1 MDFIV
6 NHSLKKLA
14 LVGST
19 GKMGQKV
26 IELLSENS
34 WKTKFNL
41 SSSIHLE
48 TKDVLEKPDVVID
61 FSVPDSTLKW
71 SQKWSEL
78 KTPVL
83 ICTTGFKKEEFETL
97 KEKLKN
103 NPWAMIPNTSLG
115 IYAFIKSLR
124 AYIKFFSDIQSI
136 TLHEV
141 HHVHKKDSPSGTA
154 LLLKM
159 AMLDAGFPG
168 DIHIQSAREGEVV
181 GTHTVIIQRS
191 FDRLIL
197 THEAHDRRLFA
208 EGALLLAEKLAL
220 KAPRAQPYTFDEIL
234 S

>member
-1 MDFIV
+1 
-6 NHSLKKLA
+6 
-14 LVGST
+14 
-19 GKMGQKV
+19 MGQKV

-34 WKTKFNL
+34 WKAKFNL

-61 FSVPDSTLKW
+61 FSVPESTLKW
-71 SQKWSEL
+71 SQKWSDL

-97 KEKLKN
+97 KENLKN
-103 NPWAMIPNTSLG
+103 NAWAMIPNTSLG

-168 DIHIQSAREGEVV
+168 DIHIHSAREGEVV
-181 GTHTVIIQRS
+181 GTHTVIIQRR

-208 EGALLLAEKLAL
+208 EGALLLAEKLTH

>member
-1 MDFIV
+1 
-6 NHSLKKLA
+6 
-14 LVGST
+14 
-19 GKMGQKV
+19 MGQKV
-26 IELLSENS
+26 LELLSENS
-34 WKTKFNL
+34 WKAKFNL

-61 FSVPDSTLKW
+61 FSVPESTLKW

-78 KTPVL
+78 KIPVL

-97 KEKLKN
+97 KEKLKHN
-103 NPWAMIPNTSLG
+103 AWAMIPNTSLG

-141 HHVHKKDSPSGTA
+141 HHIHKKDSPSGTA

-159 AMLDAGFPG
+159 AMLDAGFQG

-181 GTHTVIIQRS
+181 GTHTVIIQRN

-208 EGALLLAEKLAL
+208 EGALLLAEKLAH